1 MGNADA
7 ESRHVRIP
15 WMPRILGMSTEQ
27 SKSALDNSVPKA
39 RQADRLSEGEKK
51 SLELGELAEHEQG
64 AKREELQ
71 RQARRA
77 ARKEE

>member
-1 MGNADA
+1 
-7 ESRHVRIP
+7 
-15 WMPRILGMSTEQ
+15 LGVSTEH
-27 SKSALDNSVPKA
+27 SKSTLDNSVPKT
-39 RQADRLSEGEKK
+39 RQVDRLREGEKK

-71 RQARRA
+71 RQAHRA